1 MREFL
6 FEKVYYHEKLR
17 SNFDKA
23 KKVLSD
29 LYLFF
34 LNNPKK
40 LNEIYK
46 SKTRSTVTIVEIL
59 LPVCLMSMHWKFID
73 SSFHPK
79 NGR

>member
-34 LNNPKK
+34 
-40 LNEIYK
+40 
-46 SKTRSTVTIVEIL
+46 
-59 LPVCLMSMHWKFID
+59 
-73 SSFHPK
+73 
-79 NGR
+79 